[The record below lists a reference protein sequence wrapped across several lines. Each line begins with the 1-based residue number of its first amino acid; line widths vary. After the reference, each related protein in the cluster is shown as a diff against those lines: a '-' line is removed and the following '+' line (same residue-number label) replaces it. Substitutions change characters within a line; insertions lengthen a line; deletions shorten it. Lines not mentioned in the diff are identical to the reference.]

1 MTANDLKELL
11 SIASCL
17 ACSDAR
23 DVLKFIHGDGVEGSH
38 RLKGGVLEDDVGRDI
53 ILLPHLLP
61 KILHYSEENGVR

>member
-11 SIASCL
+11 SIARGLTS
-17 ACSDAR
+17 SDTR

-38 RLKGGVLEDDVGRDI
+38 RLKGGILEDDVGGDI

-61 KILHYSEENGVR
+61 KVLHNRE